1 MESARFLRDRDR
13 LYIQYRRGTLAV
25 HDLTRSAPAAAAS
38 TGSDGKVRA
47 AMNGRVVAVLVK
59 QGERVE
65 AGQPVMTLEA
75 MKMEHVHTAPISGT
89 ISAIDVVEGEQVT
102 TGKIV
107 AEIEA
112 TAPQA

>member
-1 MESARFLRDRDR
+1 
-13 LYIQYRRGTLAV
+13 
-25 HDLTRSAPAAAAS
+25 
-38 TGSDGKVRA
+38 
-47 AMNGRVVAVLVK
+47 MNGRVVAVLAR

-75 MKMEHVHTAPISGT
+75 MKMEHVHVAPISGT
-89 ISAIDVVEGEQVT
+89 ISTIDVVEGEQVT

-112 TAPQA
+112 NPPQA